1 MDIAPDK
8 QNIDRV
14 FSNTTYHIDFYQRD
28 YKWTDEPVRRL
39 IDDIFYAFEETY
51 KEHVV
56 LDPGPEIIV
65 AKYPWYY
72 LNTYVTNTIDGRV
85 YVVDGQQRLTTLTLI
100 LIKLHHMAVSFQ
112 SDLADWIKGKIAGQD
127 GFKKR
132 FWMNHERHLEALK
145 ALFEDKDQIPTDSG
159 LTAVNMLDNYNI
171 IADALDERLT
181 DKHKLETFVFYFL
194 HRLVLI
200 NLSVEQTDVPMVFE
214 VINDRGVRLRPY
226 EILKGKL
233 LGQIEKIELDAQDF
247 NGLWERCV
255 RSVNRFKPDEIDTF
269 FTYFLKAKFADTRK
283 LAQRFDNEYHR
294 EMFKKDMNDA
304 LGLDHDAVRV
314 KKFLSED
321 FRYYTSLYAKIW
333 NYAGVRKP
341 AQEHVYFNRLNE
353 MDSQFLLILSA
364 CTVDDPEEEEKIRLV
379 SYHLDR
385 LFTLLRLQRAY
396 DSNEFND
403 AVYEISKSLRGENA
417 SAIPVAFDQQLLKL
431 LSLRRGLPVSD
442 PFEYAQFKNTSVTD
456 VPTRFTRYF
465 FARVDDFMARE
476 MKVGPKHTIDE
487 LVTKTGSKGG
497 FHIEHI
503 ISNNAANLALYDN
516 NAERFEVDRNRLGG
530 VLLLKGK
537 DNISSNNEA
546 YPQKLKSYAGTLY
559 WNETLRDDTYKSK
572 LDFKT
577 MMTGHKLKFEACGS
591 FGPAEVEKRQ
601 KLLFDM
607 ISIVWAPAS

>member
-39 IDDIFYAFEETY
+39 IDDIFYTFEEAY
-51 KEHVV
+51 KKHVD

-65 AKYPWYY
+65 ARYPWYY
-72 LNTYVTNTIDGRV
+72 LSTYVTNTVDGRV

-100 LIKLHHMAVSFQ
+100 LIKLHHMAAAFE
-112 SDLADWIKGKIAGQD
+112 SDLADWVKGKIAGQD

-132 FWMNHERHLEALK
+132 FWMNHERHLETLT
-145 ALFEDKDQIPTDSG
+145 ALFEDEDEIPTDSG
-159 LTAVNMLDNYNI
+159 LTAANMLDNYNV

-181 DKHKLETFVFYFL
+181 DKHKLETFIFYFL

-200 NLSVEQTDVPMVFE
+200 NLSVAQTDVPMVFE

-233 LGQIEKIELDAQDF
+233 LGQIDKIELEAQDF
-247 NGLWERCV
+247 NALWERCV
-255 RSVNRFKPDEIDTF
+255 RSVNRYKAEEIDTF
-269 FTYFLKAKFADTRK
+269 FTYYLKAKFSDTRSV
-283 LAQRFDNEYHR
+283 AQRFDNEYHR
-294 EMFKKDMNDA
+294 EMFKKDMNEA

-341 AQEHVYFNRLNE
+341 AQDHVYFNRLNE

-364 CTVDDPEEEEKIRLV
+364 CTVDDPDEEEKIRLV
-379 SYHLDR
+379 SFHLDR

-403 AVYEISKSLRGENA
+403 AVYEISKAIRAANT
-417 SAIPVAFDQQLLKL
+417 SAIPAAFDQQLLKL

-442 PFEYAQFKNTSVTD
+442 PFEYAQFKNTSITD

-465 FARVDDFMARE
+465 FARIDSFLA
-476 MKVGPKHTIDE
+476 VGMNMPAHNIED
-487 LVTKTGSKGG
+487 LVTKTGAVNGY
-497 FHIEHI
+497 HIEHI
-503 ISNNAANLALYDN
+503 MSNNINNLALYEN

-530 VLLLKGK
+530 VLLLKGR
-537 DNISSNNEA
+537 DNISSNNEV
-546 YPQKLKSYAGTLY
+546 YSKKLKSYAGTLY

-572 LDFKT
+572 LDFKKMIT
-577 MMTGHKLKFEACGS
+577 DHKLEFEPCGS
-591 FGPAEVEKRQ
+591 FGPAEIDNRQ

-607 ISIVWAPAS
+607 VSIIWAPAS